1 MTDQTLAS
9 HQVTGPVQL
18 WFRDPLSCLQATMA
32 TVLLRQ
38 GEDPLAVLGLCW
50 EFLYLPGDVRPEEF
64 YYPCRYSGDV
74 AHSMA
79 PYHPIHSEW
88 WRPADTDD
96 PLREIAGRLDR
107 DQLMIAAVDNYYLP
121 FRPAFHDVH
130 AAHLLV
136 VYGLDRE
143 RGTIRVSD
151 AMPPAF
157 QGNISVDEFTRSWSS
172 GNPADFQDA
181 FFSDAGIGRR
191 CLEVR
196 LAGPLPPV
204 DRQVL
209 RSALDANVQ
218 RFATGAPAGATG
230 APAGWSGLH
239 GLRRYLDEL
248 TSRSQAGDSRVL
260 AEAYAFGWPVQ
271 AQCYLHGELLTRLG
285 AQWGIPALREAGRAV
300 ASVGYAWTGLRMTAA
315 HGRVEPSRDHVEPSG
330 DDGDTGVAAALA
342 AHGRRLRR
350 RYETAVESIE
360 HALEIL

>member
-1 MTDQTLAS
+1 MK
-9 HQVTGPVQL
+9 L

-32 TVLLRQ
+32 TALLRQ
-38 GEDPLAVLGLCW
+38 GEDPLATLGLCW

-64 YYPCRYSGDV
+64 YYPCHYSGDV

-88 WRPADTDD
+88 WRPADAAD
-96 PLREIAGRLDR
+96 PLREIAERLDR
-107 DQLMIAAVDNYYLP
+107 DQLVIAAVDNYYLP
-121 FRPAFHDVH
+121 FRPAYRDVH

-136 VYGLDRE
+136 VYGMDRE
-143 RGTIRVSD
+143 QGTIRVSD

-157 QGNISVDEFTRSWSS
+157 QGNISIDEFTQSWSS

-196 LAGPLPPV
+196 IAGPLPPV

-209 RSALDANVQ
+209 RAALDANVQ
-218 RFATGAPAGATG
+218 RFAAPS
-230 APAGWSGLH
+230 PVGWSGLH

-315 HGRVEPSRDHVEPSG
+315 HGRVEPAQPARDHVE
-330 DDGDTGVAAALA
+330 TGVAAALA
-342 AHGRRLRR
+342 THGRRLRH
-350 RYETAVESIE
+350 RYETAVESTQ